1 MSKFSRNVGS
11 FDWVLIVLYLAL
23 ISIGWVNIYSASY
36 DPTVE
41 SFFSLENLY
50 SKQLLW
56 ILLGFLIISFI
67 LFLESKFFE
76 RFSSVIYIAS
86 LLSLLLLF
94 VFGKTISG
102 ATSWYNLGF
111 MSLQPSEF
119 AKAATALALA
129 KYLSDIQTNI
139 KTVRDQVRAL
149 AIIALP
155 ALIIIP
161 QPDPGSAL
169 VYAAFIFPL
178 YREGLAASYLILGAS
193 SITLFVLTLLIG
205 PLYVALAVL
214 LIAAFLFYKNRK
226 RFPKDTKRWF
236 VDVVAVLSIFYFAFH
251 VFWGLNYYRLP
262 LHKNLNLNRDYTTEQ
277 LVFVTKKMIE
287 KSNAYHLK
295 ITNND
300 TLKINI
306 PFSKSEIFKRTQ
318 NGYDNLKTVFPQ
330 LEYHPKSIKK
340 SLFSYPLTYMGFSGY
355 LNPLTN
361 EAQVDALIPVYKFPT
376 TSAHEIAHQLGY
388 AAENEANF
396 IGCLATI
403 NNDDLYF
410 KYTGYTFGLR
420 YCLNEIYRRDEA
432 LYETIVQ
439 TLNVGVLK
447 NYEEVRLFWEVHQN
461 PAEPLFKVFYSNFL
475 KANSQE
481 KGMKSYNYVVALLV
495 NYFESNTM

>member
-226 RFPKDTKRWF
+226 RRPSKRLYLGITL
-236 VDVVAVLSIFYFAFH
+236 VACLFAFS
-251 VFWGLNYYRLP
+251 VNYIFENIFEQR
-262 LHKNLNLNRDYTTEQ
+262 HRDRFNIVLGKE
-277 LVFVTKKMIE
+277 VDA
-287 KSNAYHLK
+287 KSIGYN
-295 ITNND
+295 TQQ
-300 TLKINI
+300 
-306 PFSKSEIFKRTQ
+306 SEIAIGNGGWFGRGFLEGTQ
-318 NGYDNLKTVFPQ
+318 TKGKFVPEQHTDYIFSTVGEEWGFLGSTLVIGLFILLILRIIQLSEKQKNDFSRIYGYSVAGILFIHFVVNIGMVVGLLPTVGIPLPF
-330 LEYHPKSIKK
+330 
-340 SLFSYPLTYMGFSGY
+340 FSYGGSGLWGFTVLLFIFVKLDG
-355 LNPLTN
+355 NRVN
-361 EAQVDALIPVYKFPT
+361 E
-376 TSAHEIAHQLGY
+376 
-388 AAENEANF
+388 
-396 IGCLATI
+396 
-403 NNDDLYF
+403 
-410 KYTGYTFGLR
+410 
-420 YCLNEIYRRDEA
+420 
-432 LYETIVQ
+432 
-439 TLNVGVLK
+439 
-447 NYEEVRLFWEVHQN
+447 W
-461 PAEPLFKVFYSNFL
+461 
-475 KANSQE
+475 
-481 KGMKSYNYVVALLV
+481 
-495 NYFESNTM
+495 